1 MVGKRK
7 KTQSR
12 YNKQSLMQQVMEVF
26 AKSPAKTLNYK
37 QIASVLEIKDMG
49 IKRLIVS
56 ILYDLVALDQ
66 LSEVSTGKYKLK
78 AKMGTIEGI
87 VDMTSRGAAYIVSEE
102 VTEDI
107 FVSPANVNRA
117 LHGDKVKIFLFA
129 RKKSKQPEGEVV
141 EIIKRKKTSFVGVVQ
156 TSKNFAFLIPLGR
169 NMPHDIFIP
178 LSQLNGAV
186 DGDKAIAQMT
196 EWPKKAKNPI
206 GRITDVLGK
215 SGDNDTEMHSILA
228 EFDLPYKF
236 PEHVNEAAEEISDE
250 ITKEEIAKRRDFRDI
265 TTFTI
270 DPADAKDFDDALSLR
285 ES

>member
-1 MVGKRK
+1 
-7 KTQSR
+7 
-12 YNKQSLMQQVMEVF
+12 MQQVMEVF

-129 RKKSKQPEGEVV
+129 RKKA
-141 EIIKRKKTSFVGVVQ
+141 
-156 TSKNFAFLIPLGR
+156 N
-169 NMPHDIFIP
+169 
-178 LSQLNGAV
+178 
-186 DGDKAIAQMT
+186 
-196 EWPKKAKNPI
+196 
-206 GRITDVLGK
+206 
-215 SGDNDTEMHSILA
+215 
-228 EFDLPYKF
+228 
-236 PEHVNEAAEEISDE
+236 
-250 ITKEEIAKRRDFRDI
+250 
-265 TTFTI
+265 
-270 DPADAKDFDDALSLR
+270 SLR
-285 ES
+285 EKLSKLLKGRKPVLLELFKPQKTLLF

>member
-1 MVGKRK
+1 
-7 KTQSR
+7 
-12 YNKQSLMQQVMEVF
+12 
-26 AKSPAKTLNYK
+26 
-37 QIASVLEIKDMG
+37 
-49 IKRLIVS
+49 
-56 ILYDLVALDQ
+56 
-66 LSEVSTGKYKLK
+66 
-78 AKMGTIEGI
+78 
-87 VDMTSRGAAYIVSEE
+87 
-102 VTEDI
+102 
-107 FVSPANVNRA
+107 
-117 LHGDKVKIFLFA
+117 
-129 RKKSKQPEGEVV
+129 
-141 EIIKRKKTSFVGVVQ
+141 
-156 TSKNFAFLIPLGR
+156 
-169 NMPHDIFIP
+169 MPHDIFIP

-285 ES
+285 KLENGNWEVGVHIADVTHYVRPGSIIEQEACERATSVYLVDRVVPMLPERLSNGLCSLRPNEEKLTYSAVFEMDENGDISKTWIGRTVICSDRRFTYEEAQDVIETGEGLQGRDSLPR